1 MTSKFFIS
9 CAAAVLA
16 AVFLTAC
23 GKNENASGTASKSG
37 GAASAGGF
45 SVSSSADEDAG
56 QVQPEKPGKPGK
68 PVIDPDFAAIRFDS
82 TGPKNEQETPKVE
95 VQQDHIHEM
104 TKDAAETA
112 AAIRTSRRSDW
123 QLQSKVPDGSVADI
137 LQKSL
142 PAKNTRTVWAPLEF
156 SASITPVRLPDARLS
171 PDKSLFV
178 FVETTGEARGPFG
191 SRLVIMNAGNWNIVR
206 IIEIPERYICRVLWL
221 PGKPVVAALCVK
233 QQQMKQLSGIALIDL
248 ATGKETAF
256 RRLPDDAGRTMFT
269 ADSRGHILLS
279 HPEKP
284 VVLVLDASTLEDIR
298 QIKVAAPDSLA
309 ALSPDGKRIAF
320 ANAKKCRQ
328 IEIFKTADLQPLSSV
343 PIPENFP
350 LHQFFFLQASNG
362 FFLCGD
368 PTTGRESVIIMAGR
382 PRTLDGWAS
391 GIGAV
396 SEDGTAIYNILRNEN
411 RICVFD
417 AKSGSMTRTYD
428 TNRAE
433 PKLTSPGPGAITMFE
448 LLPAIHAMAIL
459 DTQGNFFLIS
469 TEKGRNKHAERAII
483 FQRRK

>member
-1 MTSKFFIS
+1 MTSKFFIV
-9 CAAAVLA
+9 CAASVLA
-16 AVFLTAC
+16 ALVLTAC
-23 GKNENASGTASKSG
+23 GRNENGNASGTVKNTGTAASPGGISAVSSG
-37 GAASAGGF
+37 GGESGHAPA
-45 SVSSSADEDAG
+45 
-56 QVQPEKPGKPGK
+56 GKPGK

-82 TGPKNEQETPKVE
+82 AGPKNEQETPKVE

-104 TKDAAETA
+104 TKDAAESA
-112 AAIRTSRRSDW
+112 AAIRTTRRSDW
-123 QLQSKVPDGSVADI
+123 QLQSKVPAGSVADM
-137 LQKSL
+137 LQKAL
-142 PAKNTRTVWAPLEF
+142 PSKDTRTVWAPLEF
-156 SASITPVRLPDARLS
+156 SASITPVRLPDAKLS
-171 PDKSLFV
+171 QDKTLFV
-178 FVETTGEARGPFG
+178 FVETTGEAQGPFG
-191 SRLVIMNAGNWNIVR
+191 SRLVIMNAGNWNIVQ
-206 IIEIPERYICRVLWL
+206 IIEMPERFITRVLWL
-221 PGKPVVAALCVK
+221 PGKPVVAALCAK

-248 ATGKETAF
+248 AAGKEILF
-256 RRLPDDAGRTMFT
+256 RRIPEDAGRTMFT

-284 VVLVLDASTLEDIR
+284 AVLVLDANTLEDVK
-298 QIKVAAPDSLA
+298 QLKVAGPDSLA

-320 ANAKKCRQ
+320 ANAKNCKH
-328 IEIFKTADLQPLSSV
+328 IEIFKTADLQPLSTV

-368 PTTGRESVIIMAGR
+368 PATGRESVIIMAGR

-396 SEDGTAIYNILRNEN
+396 SGDGSTIYNILRNEN
-411 RICVFD
+411 KICVVD
-417 AKSGSMTRTYD
+417 AKSGSMIRTYE

-433 PKLTSPGPGAITMFE
+433 PRLTSPGPGAITMFE

-469 TEKGRNKHAERAII
+469 TEKGKNKHAERAII